1 MIRAFLKLNKNLKLN
16 LLDKT
21 ELLSTQ
27 SFHFKRNN
35 SSDSN
40 QQQQKPKVEEK
51 MDQFKSNPYFAKYE
65 AKLKAVYK

>member
-1 MIRAFLKLNKNLKLN
+1 MIRAFLKLNKNLNLN
-16 LLDKT
+16 LLNKT
-21 ELLSTQ
+21 EWLSTK
-27 SFHFKRNN
+27 SVDFKRNN

-40 QQQQKPKVEEK
+40 QQQKPVVEEK